1 MHWAESMAGEK
12 DVTTVVVSVD
22 AKVAMWV
29 VVMVAWMVVHLAD
42 VLVVSWVAEMAEL
55 TVET

>member
-1 MHWAESMAGEK
+1 MAGEK